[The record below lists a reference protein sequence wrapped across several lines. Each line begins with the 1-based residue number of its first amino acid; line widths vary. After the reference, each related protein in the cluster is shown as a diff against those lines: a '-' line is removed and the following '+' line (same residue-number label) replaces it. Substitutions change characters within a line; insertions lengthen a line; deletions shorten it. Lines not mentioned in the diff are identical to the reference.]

1 MKKIK
6 ILITGAGSGVGQS
19 IAKSLKIRQ
28 KRDLFK
34 GVFLKSKYIYILLSA
49 IFRGCKTQEENNK
62 KIIKKKNKFLEYLN
76 NKVNEFFWY
85 INRFFNIL
93 SL

>member
-1 MKKIK
+1 MISCACTKHAVKDNFSY
-6 ILITGAGSGVGQS
+6 T
-19 IAKSLKIRQ
+19 
-28 KRDLFK
+28 RDLFK
-34 GVFLKSKYIYILLSA
+34 GLFLKSKYIDILLSA

-62 KIIKKKNKFLEYLN
+62 EIIKKKNKFLEYLN
-76 NKVNEFFWY
+76 NKVNKFFWY